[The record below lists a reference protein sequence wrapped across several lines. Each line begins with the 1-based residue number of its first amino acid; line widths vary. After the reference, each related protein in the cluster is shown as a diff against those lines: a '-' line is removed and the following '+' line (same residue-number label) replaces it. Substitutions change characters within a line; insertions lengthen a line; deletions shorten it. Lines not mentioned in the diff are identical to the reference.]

1 MPSSLSSL
9 FSWLPILIWSLCS
22 PMLGDWKQGQVWMLS
37 VMTGVTGENDKA
49 MKDNLVLMSLQFT
62 LCKPGLCALCYVH
75 CKCEL
80 DRWQGTWT
88 IIFLTIQGIWDR
100 FKVFIFCRT
109 FSTDGWITL
118 RDQIIPRIVVNWPC
132 CDLSFWVRGWV
143 LGPSS
148 GLRLCQLTRVQPGN
162 WALS

>member
-1 MPSSLSSL
+1 MY
-9 FSWLPILIWSLCS
+9 C
-22 PMLGDWKQGQVWMLS
+22 
-37 VMTGVTGENDKA
+37 
-49 MKDNLVLMSLQFT
+49 
-62 LCKPGLCALCYVH
+62 CVH

-143 LGPSS
+143 LGPGSVLRSAPLSTDTSPAWELSAELVSREHICEQTFSWSEQKINNNQTIKMCLKGYFYINKICYICRCSS
-148 GLRLCQLTRVQPGN
+148 CSQYRLSLWLVRPETRNV
-162 WALS
+162 